1 MKNRSRII
9 TIIAICGVTMFML
22 LISPY
27 KNLNAQSDA
36 VDKSGGKLAYQ
47 AKGKK
52 KSSGKQDVGK
62 DASPRSKN
70 PDVNRD
76 KDLKVDEDF
85 YRVIVENNL
94 FRNLGWRKPNRKPQY
109 TLIATLIESKGNI
122 SKAFMME
129 QRENQYYYV
138 SVGEKMGDAIVR
150 KIQSNEVTLYRAGNT
165 LTIHAESRQF
175 LSSSDGKGGGY
186 SPPNRENRPNRNSE
200 NRDGKQ
206 PNLRDGKQPNLK
218 EMKNRFQNVSP
229 EERKRMLEQYRKMQG
244 SKEQSKGSAGKEDK
258 GRVTDKRRDDK
269 GEVGD
274 KGRDDKREV
283 EDKER

>member
-52 KSSGKQDVGK
+52 KPGGKQDVGK

-76 KDLKVDEDF
+76 EDF

-94 FRNLGWRKPNRKPQY
+94 FRNLGWKKPNRKPQY

-122 SKAFMME
+122 SKAFVME

-138 SVGEKMGDAIVR
+138 SVGEKWGTPLLERSDQM
-150 KIQSNEVTLYRAGNT
+150 K
-165 LTIHAESRQF
+165 SRSIGQ
-175 LSSSDGKGGGY
+175 
-186 SPPNRENRPNRNSE
+186 EIC
-200 NRDGKQ
+200 
-206 PNLRDGKQPNLK
+206 
-218 EMKNRFQNVSP
+218 
-229 EERKRMLEQYRKMQG
+229 
-244 SKEQSKGSAGKEDK
+244 
-258 GRVTDKRRDDK
+258 
-269 GEVGD
+269 
-274 KGRDDKREV
+274 
-283 EDKER
+283 

>member
-52 KSSGKQDVGK
+52 KPGGKQNARK
-62 DASPRSKN
+62 DGSPRSKN

-76 KDLKVDEDF
+76 KDLKADEDF

-94 FRNLGWRKPNRKPQY
+94 FRNLGWKKPNRKPQY

-122 SKAFMME
+122 AKAFVME

-138 SVGEKMGDAIVR
+138 SVGEKVGDAIVE
-150 KIQSNEVTLYRAGNT
+150 KIRSNEVTLYQAGNM
-165 LTIHAESRQF
+165 LTIRAESRQF
-175 LSSSDGKGGGY
+175 LSGSDGKGGGH

-206 PNLRDGKQPNLK
+206 PNLK
-218 EMKNRFQNVSP
+218 ETKNRFQNASP
-229 EERKRMLEQYRKMQG
+229 EERKRMLEQYRKTQG
-244 SKEQSKGSAGKEDK
+244 SKKQSKNSAGKEDK
-258 GRVTDKRRDDK
+258 GKVTDKGRDDK

-274 KGRDDKREV
+274 KGRDDKGEV
-283 EDKER
+283 EDKGR